1 MDDIRKVR
9 SVKLY
14 ACGCC
19 ENELRHVFSG
29 YPSEKRRF
37 PALSVLIT
45 HERLGNILYDTGYS
59 ELIYENGLVSKIY
72 NSLNRT
78 YISKDET
85 IISKLEADGISPD
98 SVKKIIISHAHP
110 DHIGALRLFGGYE
123 LISTPKVINTLYTG
137 NCFDLVFRNMV
148 PEKQPKLRALKKYNG
163 KTIFDG
169 YFKKTYDIFADGSVI
184 GIELDGHADGQ
195 LGLFLPEYDLLFAA
209 DACWGE
215 DLMPHAEKM
224 RFIPK
229 LIQHSYRQ
237 YLDSIK
243 RLRAFSSEHP
253 EIKII
258 FSHGAMQEKKYE

>member
-85 IISKLEADGISPD
+85 IISKL
-98 SVKKIIISHAHP
+98 
-110 DHIGALRLFGGYE
+110 
-123 LISTPKVINTLYTG
+123 T
-137 NCFDLVFRNMV
+137 
-148 PEKQPKLRALKKYNG
+148 
-163 KTIFDG
+163 
-169 YFKKTYDIFADGSVI
+169 KKTYGYK
-184 GIELDGHADGQ
+184 IELSDDV
-195 LGLFLPEYDLLFAA
+195 DL
-209 DACWGE
+209 
-215 DLMPHAEKM
+215 
-224 RFIPK
+224 RFDQQGNFIEEV
-229 LIQHSYRQ
+229 
-237 YLDSIK
+237 D
-243 RLRAFSSEHP
+243 
-253 EIKII
+253 
-258 FSHGAMQEKKYE
+258 